1 MSKRILILCEA
12 IAPPAYSPRILTLA
26 KYLMEH
32 GWDCTILTEVC
43 EQENFETDIC
53 PIYQMPAYHHILAD
67 KLCNGKDKALYE
79 YAVSHLEMNTYD
91 MIFCSSYYYFPL
103 LAAQMLAKR
112 YHLPLAVDLR
122 DIAEQWGKET
132 YFTRRLTPWKQLD
145 YYIGKLYERKQL
157 AMRNK
162 VLRSAQ
168 VVTSVSPWHQQWLSQ
183 YNDNTHLIY
192 NGYDEDTF
200 VPKNV
205 VNEVFQISYLGK
217 LYSTKLRDPRLL
229 FEALRQLIEEK
240 KIEAKTVQVLFH
252 TDPAAIHEL
261 QELAETYGIR
271 EVVNIQ
277 GYVPRS
283 QILDIMHE
291 SSILL
296 VLTTQSTP
304 EGTHGIMGTKFFENI
319 GVEKPIL
326 CVRSDEECLAQT
338 ITDTHAGLA
347 ATQVEEVKAFVMDKY
362 QEWQHKGYTRQAV
375 VNKERFTRQCQ
386 AQQFEKLFLAC
397 IP

>member
-1 MSKRILILCEA
+1 MVSPSAVVGWVAGLVVA
-12 IAPPAYSPRILTLA
+12 IGLVVVGTAAVGFAVVTGVTTVVLGVTTVVLGVTTVVLGVTTVVPSVLPTVVLTGVSTVVPSGSPT
-26 KYLMEH
+26 
-32 GWDCTILTEVC
+32 V
-43 EQENFETDIC
+43 
-53 PIYQMPAYHHILAD
+53 
-67 KLCNGKDKALYE
+67 
-79 YAVSHLEMNTYD
+79 
-91 MIFCSSYYYFPL
+91 
-103 LAAQMLAKR
+103 
-112 YHLPLAVDLR
+112 
-122 DIAEQWGKET
+122 
-132 YFTRRLTPWKQLD
+132 
-145 YYIGKLYERKQL
+145 
-157 AMRNK
+157 
-162 VLRSAQ
+162 

-217 LYSTKLRDPRLL
+217 LYSIKLRDPRLL